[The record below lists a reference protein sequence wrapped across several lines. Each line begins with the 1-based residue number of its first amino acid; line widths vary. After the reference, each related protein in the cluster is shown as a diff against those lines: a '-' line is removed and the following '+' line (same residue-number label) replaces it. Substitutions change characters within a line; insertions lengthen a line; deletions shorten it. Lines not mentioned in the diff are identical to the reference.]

1 VVALRRYTLP
11 DGRVLL
17 AGIADESGGDSPE
30 LGPLW
35 ELEIEGQEGAVIV
48 GHPLNTTLA
57 ELLGWNVA
65 HEEWPRWVD
74 QLAQRIEVD

>member
-1 VVALRRYTLP
+1 VALRPFPLP

-35 ELEIEGQEGAVIV
+35 ELQIEGREEAVV
-48 GHPLNTTLA
+48 GHPLNSTLA
-57 ELLGWNVA
+57 DLLGWNVA
-65 HEEWPRWVD
+65 HDEWPKWVD
-74 QLAQRIEVD
+74 QLAQRIESGVT